1 MVFTE
6 QQKKHFC
13 RMIEER
19 VINSK
24 LTYIEAILECCEQMN
39 LEPETAGKFLNP
51 PLKEKL
57 AVEFEDINLLP
68 KTKSKLPI

>member
-1 MVFTE
+1 
-6 QQKKHFC
+6 
-13 RMIEER
+13 MIEER